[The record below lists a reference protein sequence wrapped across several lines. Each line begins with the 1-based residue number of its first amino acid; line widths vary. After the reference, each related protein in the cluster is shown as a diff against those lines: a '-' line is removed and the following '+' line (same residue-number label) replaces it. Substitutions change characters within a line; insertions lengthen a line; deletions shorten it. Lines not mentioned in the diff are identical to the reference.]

1 MTRVHRHRLAIMD
14 TTVTFE
20 VVSRDPQATFDPAPA
35 IDLAIEW
42 FRRVEA
48 SCSRFDPASEV
59 SRLAARPGVAVAVSP
74 ILMEAVRFALAVA
87 SESGGAFDP
96 TIGADLERRGFD
108 REYRSGASIASGIA
122 PDPRVSYR
130 DVEADAARGTIAI
143 ARPLLLDL
151 GGVAK
156 GLAVDLAA
164 RELQPFGDFAVDAGG
179 DLYLAGHNADDEPW
193 SVGVPNPRDR
203 ASLIERLRVS
213 NAAVCTSGDYA
224 RRTAEGH
231 HLIDPRTRR
240 PAADAVSV
248 TVVAPSAMVA
258 DALGTAAFVLGAIEG
273 RRFLQRQGVEGLI
286 VTPGLECVSTGQL
299 PRDDHRHE
307 RSAAAVRGGAAL
319 LPHA

>member
-1 MTRVHRHRLAIMD
+1 MTRVFTHTFTIMD

-20 VVSRDPQATFDPAPA
+20 VVGRDPRRAFDPAPA
-35 IDLAIEW
+35 IVRAAEW

-59 SRLAARPGVAVAVSP
+59 SRLAARPGVAVAASP
-74 ILMEAVRFALAVA
+74 VLIEAVRFALAVA

-96 TIGADLERRGFD
+96 TIGADLEHRGFD
-108 REYRSGASIASGIA
+108 REYRSGAAVASGIA
-122 PDPRVSYR
+122 PDPHGSYR
-130 DVEADAARGTIAI
+130 DVQVDAARGTIAI

-164 RELQPFGDFAVDAGG
+164 RELQPFEDFAIDAGG
-179 DLYLAGHNADDEPW
+179 DLYLSGRNADDEPW
-193 SVGVPNPRDR
+193 AIGVPNPRAR
-203 ASLIERLRVS
+203 GALIERLRVS

-224 RRTAEGH
+224 RRTAGGH
-231 HLIDPRTRR
+231 HLIDPRTRQTAVE
-240 PAADAVSV
+240 AASV

-258 DALGTAAFVLGAIEG
+258 DALGTAAFVLGPIEG
-273 RRFLQRQGVEGLI
+273 RRFLERQGVEGLI
-286 VTPGLECVSTGQL
+286 VTPALECISTGHL

-307 RSAAAVRGGAAL
+307 RGPAADRGGAAL